1 MNTTEDI
8 KIIDLLFERNE
19 SGLSLIEAK
28 YKNLYKSILAKL
40 LSNGEDVEECEND
53 VLLAVWNSIPP
64 NRPENLSAY
73 ICKIAR
79 NVSINKFKYNTRT
92 KRSKGYITALEELSE
107 CIPDKAAEGSF
118 DKKAEQ
124 KEISEAI
131 SDFLRGMDA
140 ETRILFIRR
149 YFYLESVTELSKR
162 YGISENRI
170 SVKLFRTRAKL
181 HKYLEKIKC
190 RKVF

>member
-19 SGLSLIEAK
+19 SGLSQIEAK

-40 LSNGEDVEECEND
+40 LSNGEDVEECDND

-181 HKYLEKIKC
+181 HKYLEKEGI
-190 RKVF
+190 FI

>member
-19 SGLSLIEAK
+19 SGLSQIEAK

-92 KRSKGYITALEELSE
+92 KRSKGYITAIEELSE

-181 HKYLEKIKC
+181 HKYLEKEGI
-190 RKVF
+190 FI

>member
-8 KIIDLLFERNE
+8 KIIDLLFQRNE
-19 SGLSLIEAK
+19 SGLSQIEAK

-181 HKYLEKIKC
+181 HKYLEKEGI
-190 RKVF
+190 FI

>member
-19 SGLSLIEAK
+19 SGLSQIEAK

-162 YGISENRI
+162 YRISENRI

-181 HKYLEKIKC
+181 HKYLEKEGI
-190 RKVF
+190 FI

>member
-19 SGLSLIEAK
+19 SGLSQIEAK
-28 YKNLYKSILAKL
+28 YKNLYKSKLAKL

-181 HKYLEKIKC
+181 HKYLEKEGI
-190 RKVF
+190 FI

>member
-8 KIIDLLFERNE
+8 KIIDLLFQRNE
-19 SGLSLIEAK
+19 SGLSQIEAK

-92 KRSKGYITALEELSE
+92 KRSKGYITAIEELSE

-181 HKYLEKIKC
+181 HKYLEKEGI
-190 RKVF
+190 FI

>member
-8 KIIDLLFERNE
+8 KIIDLLFERND
-19 SGLSLIEAK
+19 SGLSQIEAK

-79 NVSINKFKYNTRT
+79 NVSIYKFKYITRT

-181 HKYLEKIKC
+181 HKYLEKEGI
-190 RKVF
+190 FI

>member
-19 SGLSLIEAK
+19 SGLSQIEAK

-181 HKYLEKIKC
+181 HKYLEKEGI
-190 RKVF
+190 FI